1 MNFSSHD
8 MIVGSPCGPIHARMT
23 SGALHSLWSADHGS
37 QDAAGLVAAN
47 REEIAAHSLDKFEA
61 PRFEEDGFI
70 LITEHDIANETK
82 QATHARQ
89 ETKPDLASIS
99 QRSWARSW
107 TPPSDSG

>member
-8 MIVGSPCGPIHARMT
+8 MIVSSPCGPIHARMT
-23 SGALHSLWSADHGS
+23 SGALYCLWSADHGP

-47 REEIAAHSLDKFEA
+47 REEIAALSLDKFEA
-61 PRFEEDGFI
+61 ARFEEDGFI

-82 QATHARQ
+82 QATQVRQ
-89 ETKPDLASIS
+89 ETKPYLASVS
-99 QRSWARSW
+99 QTWWARSR